1 MTSPTISRG
10 LQRMGLPGGSDGKES
25 ACNAGDPGF
34 IPGRGRFP
42 GGGNGNH
49 SSALACEVPWT
60 EEPGCS
66 PSGCR
71 ESDTTERLV
80 LTENGHWPLWWGC
93 FSQQHTPLHLG
104 KALVSL
110 GSRGSESPSGFSR
123 HTGCARA
130 AAHWA
135 SQSLLQ
141 HPPWPGPC
149 SVPLP
154 LLAAPWQCVRDMV
167 GPSLLVSVHNKV
179 NRLKQP
185 PPVTSL
191 FHQKPRWAARG

>member
-1 MTSPTISRG
+1 MTPPTISCG
-10 LQRMGLPGGSDGKES
+10 LQRMGFPGGSDGKES
-25 ACNAGDPGF
+25 ACRAGDLGF
-34 IPGRGRFP
+34 IPGRGRLP
-42 GGGNGNH
+42 GGGNGSH
-49 SSALACEVPWT
+49 SSVLACEVPWT

-71 ESDTTERLV
+71 ESDTTKQLA

-93 FSQQHTPLHLG
+93 FSRQHTPAPGESAGLSWLLWFRVAEWVFQVHRMCPCRCPLSLPVPLWHL
-104 KALVSL
+104 
-110 GSRGSESPSGFSR
+110 
-123 HTGCARA
+123 
-130 AAHWA
+130 
-135 SQSLLQ
+135 
-141 HPPWPGPC
+141 PWTGPC

-154 LLAAPWQCVRDMV
+154 LLAAPWQCVWGLV

-191 FHQKPRWAARG
+191 FHQKPRWAAWG